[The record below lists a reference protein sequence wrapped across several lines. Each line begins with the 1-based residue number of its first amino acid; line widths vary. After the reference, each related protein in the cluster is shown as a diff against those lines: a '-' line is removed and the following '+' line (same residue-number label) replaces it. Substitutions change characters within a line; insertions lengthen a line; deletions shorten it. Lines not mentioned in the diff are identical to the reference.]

1 MSEGKFPAFA
11 ATAAAARGGGTALI
25 RRRDVNAVSAA

>member
-11 ATAAAARGGGTALI
+11 AAAAARGGGTALI